1 MSSCLTAVSRD
12 IQAISENASP
22 SSSPA
27 VKPSN
32 CKLPKRTEIFITSI
46 HTANWNISRR
56 YQLLHVSKYWHSL
69 LLVGNTSGFFFLI
82 KESTLVLCLRLQRK
96 RHLNIHH
103 NPVFYSCISKSFNC
117 KTKLRVWFCEKE
129 RSSIIIFLFTAF
141 FPLVCRKNTPD
152 ILKGL
157 CNPYSEV
164 HSKRNERN
172 VKRKSWV
179 VLEVVAFR
187 RLNSVPLGWRY
198 VFPPHIASLK
208 FRAIFF
214 ITYSND

>member
-1 MSSCLTAVSRD
+1 MYQNTD
-12 IQAISENASP
+12 IHYYWLAI
-22 SSSPA
+22 
-27 VKPSN
+27 
-32 CKLPKRTEIFITSI
+32 L
-46 HTANWNISRR
+46 
-56 YQLLHVSKYWHSL
+56 QD
-69 LLVGNTSGFFFLI
+69 FFFLI

-117 KTKLRVWFCEKE
+117 KTKLWVWFCEKE

-187 RLNSVPLGWRY
+187 RLNSVPPGWRY